1 MDDYETTLD
10 RILSTQSA
18 VPSDSGARILAAR
31 RGELFAVAT
40 PHGERLVIARSHEDA
55 LERLAWI
62 ERGTLAREHPDGLVG
77 WAKSQR
83 WSATMLRLQRPGVQ
97 NLGHPRQRPALALV
111 LAVIAPEVDNSER
124 SIEAWSRRDL
134 LWPDDDGTRD
144 VLAVGTNIGWRTGN
158 EIGQCGVGGR
168 DRMMPTEPV
177 YGRTG
182 LLNRPTNEAWGDL
195 ARVGFVTGER
205 LFDVLTIEDAVRVAV
220 EAVESIPSWL
230 SADGGVAVRIGAQA
244 DGCEVF
250 VVRRIY
256 KNNQPQEAYYTSVQR
271 TSPGAE
277 KSSAYVA
284 RRFER
289 LETCVERATE
299 RLREDLKIALQ
310 IAESEG
316 HGWAFIADLNERLAE
331 VTNPDIEG
339 ECYRLFAVQ
348 AALKAGDRDR
358 AEALAR
364 RYRSEVGRCGVEEL
378 DAVLKG

>member
-1 MDDYETTLD
+1 MGDYETTLN

-18 VPSDSGARILAAR
+18 IPGAGGADILAAR

-40 PHGERLVIARSHEDA
+40 PHGETLVIARSHEDA
-55 LERLAWI
+55 LARLAWI

-77 WAKSQR
+77 WAKSQG

-97 NLGHPRQRPALALV
+97 SLGHPRQRPALALV
-111 LAVIAPEVDNSER
+111 LAVIAPSVDNPER

-134 LWPDDDGTRD
+134 LWPD
-144 VLAVGTNIGWRTGN
+144 GN

-168 DRMMPTEPV
+168 ERMMPTEPV

-182 LLNRPTNEAWGDL
+182 LLNLPTNETWGRL
-195 ARVGFVTGER
+195 ARVGLVPR
-205 LFDVLTIEDAVRVAV
+205 PRPFDVLTIEDAVRVAV

-277 KSSAYVA
+277 NSSAYVA

-289 LETCVERATE
+289 LETCVERAVE
-299 RLREDLKIALQ
+299 RLREDLKVELQ
-310 IAESEG
+310 IADSEG

-331 VTNPDIEG
+331 VTNPDVEG
-339 ECYRLFAVQ
+339 ECYRLCAVQ